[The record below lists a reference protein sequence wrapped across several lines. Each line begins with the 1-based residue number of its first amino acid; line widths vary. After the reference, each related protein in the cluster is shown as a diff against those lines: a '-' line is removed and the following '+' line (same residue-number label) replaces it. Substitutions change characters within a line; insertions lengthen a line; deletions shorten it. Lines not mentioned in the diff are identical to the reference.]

1 MGGGP
6 GFDIYAHMNQQPGTG
21 MTCPLCRGVGGVSR
35 HPELGFACNLCGGPR
50 IPLPDGVLLDE
61 VSRGALRKAEELRK
75 KRGFMRGL
83 GIFSLVGVLFGMFV
97 ALPVLFF
104 SFFYSLL
111 TVLLISGPSLAI
123 GLWSRARAAS
133 MSKEMTASI
142 DAAWGAAARE
152 LFRNG
157 KIKNAADLA
166 KLTGADAER
175 AQQAFTLLSV
185 DAEIGVQNVRID
197 AGPIVPM
204 VPEDPRFAALE
215 AKANAEAAAEAE
227 ANPADDARAKIRVP

>member
-1 MGGGP
+1 MSGGGP
-6 GFDIYAHMNQQPGTG
+6 NFDIYAHMSQQPGTG
-21 MTCPLCRGVGGVSR
+21 MTCPLCRGVGGVTR

-50 IPLPDGVLLDE
+50 IPLPDGSLLDE
-61 VSRGALRKAEELRK
+61 ISRGALRKAEDLRK
-75 KRGFMRGL
+75 KRGFLRGL
-83 GIFSLVGVLFGMFV
+83 GIVSLVGVLFGLFIAV
-97 ALPVLFF
+97 PVLFF
-104 SFFYSLL
+104 SFFYAVL
-111 TVLLISGPSLAI
+111 TVLMISGPSLAI

-133 MSKEMTASI
+133 MSKEMTAAI

-157 KIKNAADLA
+157 KIKSAADLA
-166 KLTGADAER
+166 KLTGVDGER

-215 AKANAEAAAEAE
+215 AKAEAEAAAEAQ
-227 ANPADDARAKIRVP
+227 ANGDARAKIRVP

>member
-1 MGGGP
+1 MNSGGP

-21 MTCPLCRGVGGVSR
+21 MTCPLCRGVGGVSP

-50 IPLPDGVLLDE
+50 IPLPEGSLLDE
-61 VSRGALRKAEELRK
+61 ISRGALRKAEELRK

-83 GIFSLVGVLFGMFV
+83 GIFGLVGVAFGLFV

-104 SFFYSLL
+104 SFFYSVL
-111 TVLLISGPSLAI
+111 TALMIAGPSLAI
-123 GLWSRARAAS
+123 ALWSRARAAS

-152 LFRNG
+152 LFRSG
-157 KIKNAADLA
+157 KIKSAADLA
-166 KLTGADAER
+166 KLTGADGER

-197 AGPIVPM
+197 AGPVVPM

-215 AKANAEAAAEAE
+215 AKAEAEAAAEAQG
-227 ANPADDARAKIRVP
+227 NDDARAKIRVP